1 MAAIWALGV
10 FLAVAGGAGMLVAS
24 QLIEV
29 EYTEFREQWLAD
41 GRPAGGKGSR
51 AESSFWVSGSS
62 RMSVLQRWL
71 LETPT
76 WVRGHRHASQLLRTL
91 RISAGAM
98 FLSMLGLVVV
108 TVYLAS
114 H

>member
-1 MAAIWALGV
+1 VAAIWVLGV
-10 FLAVAGGAGMLVAS
+10 ILVVAAGAGTFVTS
-24 QLIEV
+24 QLIEL

-41 GRPAGGKGSR
+41 GRPVGGKGSR
-51 AESSFWVSGSS
+51 AEASFWLSGFS
-62 RMSVLQRWL
+62 RRSVVLQWL
-71 LETPT
+71 LESPA
-76 WVRGHRHASQLLRTL
+76 WVQDHMRASQLLRRV

-98 FLSMLGLVVV
+98 FLSMLGLVLA